1 MGNALTRVALACS
14 LLAGCAMY
22 SRKADPLKNPPR
34 IKPDKTALAGQGSD
48 GDKAPDYVDDCT
60 VDFTGVPTTKRQ
72 KPAAAKLVASGDATL
87 GPRPLGA
94 ANLPPPS
101 TPDAAKATVDAI
113 DRYREALQK
122 DPYDAEATL
131 KLALAYDRVLRKG
144 CALAMLHRLGELA
157 DSDKLGSEAQPKI
170 QLVKQNGHW
179 FRGYRLTALKAAGL

>member
-1 MGNALTRVALACS
+1 MGNALRRVALACM

-22 SRKADPLKNPPR
+22 DKKADPLGTPPR
-34 IKPDKTALAGQGSD
+34 IKAGKTALAGQD
-48 GDKAPDYVDDCT
+48 TEPTPTYVDDCT
-60 VDFTGVPTTKRQ
+60 VDFTGTPTTKRG

-87 GPRPLGA
+87 GLRPLGA
-94 ANLPPPS
+94 ANVPPPS

-131 KLALAYDRVLRKG
+131 KLALAYDRMLRKG
-144 CALAMLHRLGELA
+144 CALAMLHRLAELA
-157 DSDKLGSEAQPKI
+157 DSDKLGAEARPKVE
-170 QLVKQNGHW
+170 LVKQNGHW

>member
-1 MGNALTRVALACS
+1 MGNALTRVALACV

-22 SRKADPLKNPPR
+22 DKKADPLGTPPR
-34 IKPDKTALAGQGSD
+34 IKPDKTALAGQ
-48 GDKAPDYVDDCT
+48 AEPPPAYVDDCT
-60 VDFTGVPTTKRQ
+60 VDFTGLPTTKRQ

-94 ANLPPPS
+94 ANVPPPS

-131 KLALAYDRVLRKG
+131 KLALAYDRMMRKG
-144 CALAMLHRLGELA
+144 CALAMLHRLAELA
-157 DSDKLGSEAQPKI
+157 DSDKLGSEARPKVE
-170 QLVKQNGHW
+170 LVKQNGHW
-179 FRGYRLTALKAAGL
+179 FRGYRLAAEKAAGL

>member
-1 MGNALTRVALACS
+1 MGNALTRVALACV

-22 SRKADPLKNPPR
+22 EKKADPLRDPPR
-34 IKPDKTALAGQGSD
+34 IKPSKTALAD
-48 GDKAPDYVDDCT
+48 TDAAKEPPYVDDCT
-60 VDFTGVPTTKRQ
+60 VDFTATPTTKRQ

-122 DPYDAEATL
+122 DPYDPEATL

-144 CALAMLHRLGELA
+144 CALAMLHRLADLA
-157 DSDKLGSEAQPKI
+157 DSDKLGAEARPKVE
-170 QLVKQNGHW
+170 LVKQNGHW
-179 FRGYRLTALKAAGL
+179 FRGYRLTALEAAGL

>member
-1 MGNALTRVALACS
+1 MGNALTRVALVCS

-22 SRKADPLKNPPR
+22 SQKADPLRNPPR
-34 IKPDKTALAGQGSD
+34 IKPDKSALAGQDDD
-48 GDKAPDYVDDCT
+48 GPQEPTYVDDCT
-60 VDFTGVPTTKRQ
+60 VDFTATPTTKRQ

-87 GPRPLGA
+87 GPKPLGA
-94 ANLPPPS
+94 ANVPPPS

-144 CALAMLHRLGELA
+144 CALAMLHRLADLA
-157 DSDKLGSEAQPKI
+157 DNDKLGTEARPKI
-170 QLVKQNGHW
+170 ELVRQNDHW